1 MLTLPRLSDDKS
13 FAGEV
18 RPLGQ
23 VRGGL
28 RERRVSSRS
37 ERLPSVG
44 ERRPRCGVVLRGSD
58 QLRTGALAPVV
69 DDKDTPPVI
78 ARFVGTV
85 HAHTLDLGPE
95 ASGAHLTIG
104 LFTSQ
109 ADACFNASQ
118 AHSVRE

>member
-18 RPLGQ
+18 RPLGE

-44 ERRPRCGVVLRGSD
+44 ER
-58 QLRTGALAPVV
+58 
-69 DDKDTPPVI
+69 
-78 ARFVGTV
+78 
-85 HAHTLDLGPE
+85 
-95 ASGAHLTIG
+95 
-104 LFTSQ
+104 
-109 ADACFNASQ
+109 
-118 AHSVRE
+118 